1 MNGATNTQQAAGH
14 QRASNSRAVTAAL
27 PSSPVFA
34 ASKGSD
40 GVSDQHEKARRIVE
54 QALDDQKEEN
64 EAEVDKKIDE
74 ATGLDREAAEK
85 EMDVEDD
92 ATDRDA

>member
-14 QRASNSRAVTAAL
+14 QRASNSRAVAAAL

-64 EAEVDKKIDE
+64 EAEVDQKIDE
-74 ATGLDREAAEK
+74 ASGIGPEAAEIV
-85 EMDVEDD
+85 MDVEDD
-92 ATDRDA
+92 IRDRGA